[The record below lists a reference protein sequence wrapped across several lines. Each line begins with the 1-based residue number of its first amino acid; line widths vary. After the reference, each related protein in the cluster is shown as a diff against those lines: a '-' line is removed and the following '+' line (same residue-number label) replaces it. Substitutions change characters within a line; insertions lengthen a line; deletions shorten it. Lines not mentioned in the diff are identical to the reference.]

1 MTTVWAGLAT
11 GALYSLVAIGYNVVL
26 LTSGVFNFAN
36 AQLVMLSTFVAYFGL
51 HTLGL
56 PVPLAMLAGAVI
68 VAAVAML
75 LERVAVRPLLTK
87 GGDGHG
93 TLITTIGFGVLLAGI
108 VKQIWGTDP
117 LRVEPVVPAGAVTVL
132 GGTVQPNDVLLIVLV
147 VATGCGLHW
156 WSRTTRNG
164 LASLSS
170 AENRNAAML
179 RGINTRR
186 LGIAAFA
193 VAGAVA
199 GLLGVFVATRTYA
212 IASLG
217 DSLSMFGFV
226 AIAIGG
232 AGSQL
237 GGLLGGFVVGLI
249 YSFSARYLGS
259 EFPQIAV
266 FFLFLLILMA
276 RPQGLFA
283 RNVERAV

>member
-36 AQLVMLSTFVAYFGL
+36 AQLVMLSTFVAYLGL

-56 PVPLAMLAGAVI
+56 PVPIAMLLGAVA
-68 VAAVAML
+68 VAAVAMV

-87 GGDGHG
+87 SGDGHG
-93 TLITTIGFGVLLAGI
+93 TLITTIGFGVLVAGL
-108 VKQIWGTDP
+108 VKLIWGTDP
-117 LRVEPVVPAGAVTVL
+117 LRVEPVVSGDPVSIL
-132 GGTVQPNDVLLIVLV
+132 GGTVQPNDLVLIVLV
-147 VATGCGLHW
+147 LAMGCGLHW
-156 WSRTTRNG
+156 WSRTTRHG
-164 LASLSS
+164 LASLAS

-179 RGINTRR
+179 RGINTRG
-186 LGIAAFA
+186 LGVAAFA
-193 VAGAVA
+193 VAGAAA
-199 GLLGVFVATRTYA
+199 GLLGIFVATRTYA

-217 DSLSMFGFV
+217 DGLAMFGFV

-237 GGLLGGFVVGLI
+237 GGLLGGFTVGLI

-259 EFPQIAV
+259 EYPQIAV
-266 FFLFLLILMA
+266 FFLFLLILLV
-276 RPQGLFA
+276 RPQGLFT
-283 RNVERAV
+283 RTVERAV